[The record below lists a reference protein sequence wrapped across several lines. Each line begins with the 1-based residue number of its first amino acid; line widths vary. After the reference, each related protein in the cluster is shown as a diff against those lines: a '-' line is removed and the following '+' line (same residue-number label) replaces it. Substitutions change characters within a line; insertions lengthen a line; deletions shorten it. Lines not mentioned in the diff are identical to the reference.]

1 MRRQKVKRMV
11 IERRKGAS
19 MRRLRRQT
27 AVLWKFFA
35 VENTPNV
42 LNNIRELA
50 GAPRGGTKTGGEPFA
65 SSRDN

>member
-1 MRRQKVKRMV
+1 
-11 IERRKGAS
+11 

-50 GAPRGGTKTGGEPFA
+50 GAPRRAETGGEPFA